1 MIKNLGN
8 LQPIINKDAYV
19 NEVAY
24 IVGEV
29 EIGAFS
35 SVWPGAVIRGDNG
48 KIFIG
53 KRTNIQDNSVVHSDY
68 GSEIGDDVTIG
79 HGVVIHSK
87 KIGNNTLI
95 GNGAVLNDNVTIG
108 NNCLVAAGSVVIEG
122 TDIPDNSIVRGI
134 PGKAI
139 GRILDRHLELIKGAG
154 EFYVK
159 RVKIYTD
166 AKL

>member
-1 MIKNLGN
+1 MIKNLGK
-8 LQPIINKDAYV
+8 LIPKINENAYI

-24 IVGEV
+24 VVGEV
-29 EIGAFS
+29 ELGEFS
-35 SVWPGAVIRGDNG
+35 SIWPGAVVRADNG
-48 KIFIG
+48 KISIG
-53 KRTNIQDNSVVHSDY
+53 KRTNIQDNSVVHSAY
-68 GSEIGDDVTIG
+68 GSTIGDDVTIG

-134 PGKAI
+134 PGKNI
-139 GRILDRHLELIKGAG
+139 GRILDRHLDLIKGAG
-154 EFYVK
+154 KFYVE
-159 RVKIYTD
+159 KIKLYKD
-166 AKL
+166 ANL